1 MPPTVDD
8 NQTKRVCACTS
19 ERAQI
24 APRCARRSRAEREA
38 QSTKVLCTERSIC
51 RFVET
56 DDIPLRWSG
65 WYPTTMLLMIYTAK
79 PWWYTTF
86 GGWYTTLRVDFG
98 CIPLAVFCV
107 IRRVRP
113 TNSKYARLRAWWY
126 ARQSLDDIPPSVDDI
141 QRQVVVF
148 LFSLRENKKTAPTYG
163 NGNNYTIHSHI
174 HQYAPKITVGHRRS
188 LLVCIDWQ
196 SCLWY
201 TRFHK
206 RDSEVIFGQRQNWS
220 SACHGTCRLAH
231 TPYRD
236 RTVPDSL
243 CHFCAATVFVTVFR
257 FFTHRFY
264 YKYFK
269 KSILF

>member
-1 MPPTVDD
+1 MIC
-8 NQTKRVCACTS
+8 K
-19 ERAQI
+19 
-24 APRCARRSRAEREA
+24 AE
-38 QSTKVLCTERSIC
+38 
-51 RFVET
+51 
-56 DDIPLRWSG
+56 
-65 WYPTTMLLMIYTAK
+65 

-86 GGWYTTLRVDFG
+86 GGWYT
-98 CIPLAVFCV
+98 
-107 IRRVRP
+107 
-113 TNSKYARLRAWWY
+113 
-126 ARQSLDDIPPSVDDI
+126 RQSLD
-141 QRQVVVF
+141 F

-196 SCLWY
+196 SRLWY

-206 RDSEVIFGQRQNWS
+206 RDSEVIFGHKISICDSLLLRSQS
-220 SACHGTCRLAH
+220 IKYHGTCRLAH

-269 KSILF
+269 KSRGLYF